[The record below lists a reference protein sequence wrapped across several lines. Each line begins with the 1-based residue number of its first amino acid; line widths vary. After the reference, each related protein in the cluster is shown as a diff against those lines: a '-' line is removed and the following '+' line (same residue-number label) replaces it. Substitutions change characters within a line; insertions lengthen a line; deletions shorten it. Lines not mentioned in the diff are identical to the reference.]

1 MREVIIQEGNLMKA
15 IILAAGQ
22 GTRLKKYTENLP
34 KGMLSFMG
42 KTIIERQIE
51 IYRKCGI
58 DNIIV
63 IKGFAAEK
71 ICYEGI
77 VYYTN
82 KDFENTNMVVSLMEA
97 KPEFNDDV
105 IVSYSDILF
114 EERMLRKM
122 MAAEGDFA
130 VAVDDNW
137 KVYWEKRYGRADFDT
152 ESLFLDDENNIIELG
167 LENPE
172 LNDIDARYVG
182 LLKFSQRGLAYIT
195 EIYDDACR
203 NFKDMPWQQSGK
215 TVQKAYMTDLLN
227 AVIQS
232 GEEVKAERFQ
242 NGWIEFDTNDDYE
255 KACDWVGDGSIY
267 SILRI

>member
-1 MREVIIQEGNLMKA
+1 MKA

-51 IYRKCGI
+51 TYRKCGI
-58 DNIIV
+58 DKII
-63 IKGFAAEK
+63 IIRGFAAEK
-71 ICYEGI
+71 ICYSG
-77 VYYTN
+77 VTYYTN
-82 KDFENTNMVVSLMEA
+82 KAYESTNMVVSLMGA
-97 KPEFNDDV
+97 KREFDDDV

-114 EERMLRKM
+114 EEQMLQKM
-122 MAAEGDFA
+122 IAAKGNYV

-137 KVYWEKRYGRADFDT
+137 KVYWKKRYGRVDFDT
-152 ESLFLDDENNIIELG
+152 ESLSLDCENNIKELG
-167 LENPE
+167 LENPKLE
-172 LNDIDARYVG
+172 DIDARYVG
-182 LLKFSQRGLAYIT
+182 LLKFSRKGLEYIKQ
-195 EIYDDACR
+195 IYDDACR
-203 NFKDMPWQQSGK
+203 NYGDKPWQQSGK

-232 GEEVKAERFQ
+232 GEKIKAERFQ

-255 KACDWVGDGSIY
+255 KACDWAADGSICKV
-267 SILRI
+267 LKL